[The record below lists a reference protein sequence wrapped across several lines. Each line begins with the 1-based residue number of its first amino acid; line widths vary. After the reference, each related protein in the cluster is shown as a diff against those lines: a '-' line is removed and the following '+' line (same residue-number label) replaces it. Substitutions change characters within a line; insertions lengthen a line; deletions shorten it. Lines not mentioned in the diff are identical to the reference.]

1 MRVVL
6 SITAQKQYNKLPD
19 SERKKIKKK
28 LNSLETDQLTGK
40 KLGGDLKLFRSLR
53 AWPYRIIYYINE
65 TEDRVEVVD
74 IEHRQGVYK

>member
-6 SITAQKQYNKLPD
+6 SKTAQKQYQKLSPI
-19 SERKKIKKK
+19 EGKKIKKK
-28 LNSLETDQLTGK
+28 LNSLESDQLTGK
-40 KLGGDLKLFRSLR
+40 KLAGELKLFRSLR

-65 TEDRVEVVD
+65 GEDRVEVVD